1 MATSETAYTKSLATM
16 KSETRAAA
24 GRTVIAAKKRLV
36 ELEKTA
42 AAGLG
47 RAAKATGTLAK
58 QHPLVA
64 AGVLVGTG
72 VAVGVAAQRAL
83 HHKPTLG
90 EVVMNTLSS
99 SASRASKRADATAQ
113 RALER
118 MTERAR
124 RVAR

>member
-1 MATSETAYTKSLATM
+1 MATSETAYAKSLATM

-24 GRTVIAAKKRLV
+24 GRTVIAARKRLV
-36 ELEKTA
+36 ELEKSA

-47 RAAKATGTLAK
+47 RAAKVAGSLAK
-58 QHPLVA
+58 QHPLIT

-72 VAVGVAAQRAL
+72 VVVGVAAQRAL

-90 EVVMNTLSS
+90 EVVMDTLSS
-99 SASRASKRADATAQ
+99 SASRASKRTDATAQ

-118 MTERAR
+118 MTELVH